1 MRRYSRR
8 KEDEMYRFIKLRY
21 ELRKI
26 TAADVWGYADNGT
39 GGLTITEE
47 EAKRICGARPE

>member
-1 MRRYSRR
+1 MRRYSTR

-39 GGLTITEE
+39 ITEE